1 MSALLKQLH
10 AMSINKVQPPDELL
24 SLYNWIEE
32 NGFIEEYNDG
42 FLYGRISHDWE
53 YTPDITFTASY
64 QESIHHWF
72 DLPTVTEEIAS
83 RLVIFA
89 SSGMDG
95 SMLGLWLDDDKQVRF
110 VHLGSGSGSMLC
122 CIIADN
128 ARDFLSLLAIGYA
141 EVGDVY
147 DFSLPP
153 EELGDKPKLNTLFLD
168 WLKREF
174 YITRPR
180 NASLIVKRPAEIGS
194 KIAKDPFCQ
203 WCNKQFKNT

>member
-24 SLYNWIEE
+24 ALYNWIEE

-147 DFSLPP
+147 DFFLPP

>member
-24 SLYNWIEE
+24 ALYNWIEE

-95 SMLGLWLDDDKQVRF
+95 SMLGLWLDDDKQLRF

-153 EELGDKPKLNTLFLD
+153 AELGDKPKLNTLFLD

>member
-1 MSALLKQLH
+1 MA
-10 AMSINKVQPPDELL
+10 
-24 SLYNWIEE
+24 LYNWIEE